1 MNKLY
6 FCGAAAIGLLALASC
21 SQEEITGGGNDG
33 ATLFQIQLPDNLATR
48 ASFGEGTTATNLYVA
63 IYKAG
68 ETTPLL
74 TNVNG
79 EVDGLTVNNFAGS
92 LTTTVSAQL
101 VKNESYDLVFWAESG
116 DAKGSAGYTFDVDAQ
131 SISVDYNDMAN
142 FTESRDAFCKT
153 LKGFVS
159 KGEINQTV
167 VLTRPF
173 AQINIGT
180 DDLSAYLVAAGNV
193 SSQTFG
199 MTVSGV
205 ANTLS
210 LSGAT
215 PTVSTS
221 SDFNGEVTVTPVAL
235 PSDDI
240 TEDFPVSGY
249 KYLDMGY
256 FLVGDENAA
265 KTNLNVTLTVGGA
278 DFQTYA
284 SVPAQMNYRT
294 NIYGSLLTNKENFN
308 VEIDPIFN
316 GEHNVPTG
324 DWSETNGEVP
334 VPVDN
339 VYSVSTPEQLAAI
352 AKAING
358 GSQDFDGKTIKLTA
372 DIDLGARKWTPIGT
386 SAYPLKANFDGG
398 GYTISNLY
406 VDTPSQAGLIAYGW
420 REVSNLTVENAV
432 IKSNHWA
439 GVIMG
444 YCTDHANR
452 GFNNITVRNSTV
464 TLTPNYSGS
473 AWDNG
478 DKGGAIIGYYAAQN
492 SGVGITDCTIENVEI
507 TAYRDA
513 GGVAGYSDAPVS
525 NCSVTNSTI
534 TLDGTNAY
542 DGVYTTVAP
551 IVGRGNTANNTNN
564 TYSGITTGYTNFSGV
579 TFAAALNAL
588 ADNTLS
594 VTNCNVPNVA
604 VNTAA
609 NSTIIF
615 DGNTFTAPSTQPDG
629 NNNVARFD
637 IFVNAAAADYTLNIT
652 NNDFKS
658 AWSHAIYV
666 QGNNRNATSIT
677 VTGNKFADWGKK
689 ETATDATAK
698 SGCIKLYNIP
708 NYSPATVESFAALPA
723 AGQAFVRAFF
733 AGGNTWTIPSG
744 AAYTVVNMSNVCF
757 TQSPE

>member
-6 FCGAAAIGLLALASC
+6 FCGTAAIGLLALASC

-316 GEHNVPTG
+316 TPDYDVPV
-324 DWSETNGEVP
+324 WNGEVEEP
-334 VPVDN
+334 VIDETN
-339 VYSVSTPEQLAAI
+339 KSVAITKAAELAGI
-352 AKAING
+352 AKLVNAGTNTFEG
-358 GSQDFDGKTIKLTA
+358 YTVTLENDL
-372 DIDLGARKWTPIGT
+372 DLGGAAWTPIGT
-386 SAYPLKANFDGG
+386 VSAGNTGNDGTTRFAGTFDGKG
-398 GYTISNLY
+398 HTIYNL
-406 VDTPSQAGLIAYGW
+406 TATSTGANASAGLFGRLNGY
-420 REVSNLTVENAV
+420 VKNLNLVDVNIT
-432 IKSNHWA
+432 SNHWGGAIA
-439 GVIMG
+439 GYLYINTWYADAPKAG
-444 YCTDHANR
+444 IENCTVN
-452 GFNNITVRNSTV
+452 GGSITSTC
-464 TLTPNYSGS
+464 TYIGGE
-473 AWDNG
+473 WDNG
-478 DKGGAIIGYYAAQN
+478 DKVGGIVGYACDGN
-492 SGVGITDCTIENVEI
+492 ITISGNTAENLTV
-507 TAYRDA
+507 TGYRNL
-513 GGVAGYSDAPVS
+513 GGVAGYIDNNGPHNTGNVAM
-525 NCSVTNSTI
+525 SVT
-534 TLDGTNAY
+534 
-542 DGVYTTVAP
+542 
-551 IVGRGNTANNTNN
+551 GNTARN
-564 TYSGITTGYTNFSGV
+564 I
-579 TFAAALNAL
+579 
-588 ADNTLS
+588 
-594 VTNCNVPNVA
+594 
-604 VNTAA
+604 
-609 NSTIIF
+609 TIIQNLEHNYK
-615 DGNTFTAPSTQPDG
+615 DLTAGELTGEVYGGISNPSD
-629 NNNVARFD
+629 A
-637 IFVNAAAADYTLNIT
+637 IT
-652 NNDFKS
+652 
-658 AWSHAIYV
+658 
-666 QGNNRNATSIT
+666 G
-677 VTGNKFADWGKK
+677 
-689 ETATDATAK
+689 TAT
-698 SGCIKLYNIP
+698 N
-708 NYSPATVESFAALPA
+708 V
-723 AGQAFVRAFF
+723 
-733 AGGNTWTIPSG
+733 TITSK
-744 AAYTVVNMSNVCF
+744 
-757 TQSPE
+757 E